1 MFRYIMLSSLSVSI
15 AFSNFNLATTSTLV
29 PRTITDTNANV
40 KPNINSVAFNPIYH
54 VNPIY
59 PLYPIN
65 NTYPTYPTYY
75 TDYTGYDNIYKYK
88 LFEIKNDRLS
98 IMEAIKSSF
107 RSLFYPFERKIP
119 LYASV
124 YKNNS

>member
-15 AFSNFNLATTSTLV
+15 AFSNFNLATTSTSV
-29 PRTITDTNANV
+29 PRTNV
-40 KPNINSVAFNPIYH
+40 KPNINSVAFNPIY
-54 VNPIY
+54 
-59 PLYPIN
+59 PIN
-65 NTYPTYPTYY
+65 NTYPTYY

-107 RSLFYPFERKIP
+107 RSLYYPFERKIP